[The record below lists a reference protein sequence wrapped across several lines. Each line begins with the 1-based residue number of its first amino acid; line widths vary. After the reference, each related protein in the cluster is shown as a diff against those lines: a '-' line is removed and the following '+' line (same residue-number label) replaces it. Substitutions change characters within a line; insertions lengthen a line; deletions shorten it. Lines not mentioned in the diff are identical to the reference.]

1 MVSVL
6 YCNSLSLLCVLNHNR
21 LVNDKTLT
29 PPWCVTLLASGHSYN
44 TDQLTP
50 NCVLS
55 TSSNKADLSA
65 KNSANGRLTFPAC
78 HIGDSVYQT
87 VRITNSGN
95 IPAMFR

>member
-1 MVSVL
+1 VLHVSYAATVCNVL
-6 YCNSLSLLCVLNHNR
+6 RILTGDR
-21 LVNDKTLT
+21 LVSDKTLT
-29 PPWCVTLLASGHSYN
+29 PPWCVTVLASGHSYS

-55 TSSNKADLSA
+55 TSSNKADFSA
-65 KNSANGRLTFPAC
+65 KNSGRLTFPAC